1 MCGLKKQGKNLEAGD
16 KRNFPRRLYVN
27 QYLNM
32 KTLLKFFLVTVA
44 LYSAVSCAVNPVTG
58 KKQLILMSEE
68 QEKALGVQSDP
79 EIIAGMGLYEDAVI
93 QKFINEKGAQMAAVS
108 HRPNLGYEFKIVD
121 SPVVNAFAVPG
132 GFVYFTRG
140 IMAHFNNEAE
150 FAGVLGHEIGHVTA
164 RHSAQQ
170 YSNQMLGQVGLIAGV
185 IISEDFRKI
194 AGAAQAGMGLLFLKF
209 GRDHE
214 TQSDELGVEYSSK
227 IGYDAN
233 EMAGFF
239 KTLQRLSDQ
248 GGGRIPTFLSTH
260 PDPGDRFVKV
270 GQNAVKWQQARP
282 GEYKVG
288 RDSYLR
294 MIDNLIYGEDPRQG
308 YVEGGVFYHPVLKF
322 QFPIPADWQHQN
334 SPQQFQ
340 MAPKDGKA
348 LMVLSLSQ
356 AKTPQEAAQSL
367 AQEANLSGVILNPT
381 TVNGLPA
388 FMLAGDQVNQQSQSA
403 IRVLGYFIQ
412 YNGLIY
418 QILGLSTP
426 QDMAAYTPY
435 FEHTMRNFRSLSD
448 PSRINVEPERIKIKS
463 VLIDGTLEQTLRAYN
478 MPEARLQELS
488 ILNGMELKDRVTA
501 GMLIKTVGK

>member
-1 MCGLKKQGKNLEAGD
+1 
-16 KRNFPRRLYVN
+16 
-27 QYLNM
+27 M
-32 KTLLKFFLVTVA
+32 KTTLKFLLLAVV
-44 LYSAVSCAVNPVTG
+44 LHSAVSCAVNPVTG

-79 EIIAGMGLYEDAVI
+79 EIIAGMGLYEDAGL
-93 QKFINEKGAQMAAVS
+93 QQFINEKGKQMAAVS

-170 YSNQMLGQVGLIAGV
+170 YSNQMLGQVGLMAGV

-194 AGAAQAGMGLLFLKF
+194 AGAAQTGMGLLFLKF

-214 TQSDELGVEYSSK
+214 TQSDGLGVEYSSK

-248 GGGRIPTFLSTH
+248 GGGRVPTFLSTH
-260 PDPGDRFVKV
+260 PDPGDRNVKV
-270 GQNAVKWQQARP
+270 AADAAKWQQARP
-282 GEYKVG
+282 GQYAVG

-294 MIDNLIYGEDPRQG
+294 MIDNIVYGEDPRQG

-322 QFPIPADWQHQN
+322 QFPVPADWQHEN

-348 LMVLSLSQ
+348 LMVMSLSQ
-356 AKTPQEAAQSL
+356 AKTLQEAAQGL
-367 AQEANLSGVILNPT
+367 AQQAQLTGVIMNPT
-381 TVNGLPA
+381 TVNGLSA
-388 FMLAGDQVNQQSQSA
+388 YTLAGDQVNPETKA
-403 IRVLGYFIQ
+403 TIRVMGYFIQ
-412 YNGLIY
+412 YNNLIY

-426 QDMAAYTPY
+426 QDMAAYMPY
-435 FEHTMRNFRSLSD
+435 FEHTMRNFRALTDASK
-448 PSRINVEPERIKIKS
+448 INVTPERVKIKS
-463 VLIDGTLEQTLRAYN
+463 VLVDGTLEQTLRAYN

-488 ILNGMELKDRVTA
+488 ILNGMELKDRVTS

>member
-1 MCGLKKQGKNLEAGD
+1 
-16 KRNFPRRLYVN
+16 
-27 QYLNM
+27 
-32 KTLLKFFLVTVA
+32 
-44 LYSAVSCAVNPVTG
+44 
-58 KKQLILMSEE
+58 
-68 QEKALGVQSDP
+68 
-79 EIIAGMGLYEDAVI
+79 
-93 QKFINEKGAQMAAVS
+93 MAAVS

-121 SPVVNAFAVPG
+121 SQVVNAFAVPG

-170 YSNQMLGQVGLIAGV
+170 YSNQMLGQVGLMAGV

-194 AGAAQAGMGLLFLKF
+194 ADVAQTGMGLLFLKF

-248 GGGRIPTFLSTH
+248 GGGRVPTFLSTH
-260 PDPGDRFVKV
+260 PDPGDRNLKV
-270 GQNAVKWQQARP
+270 AADATKWQQARP
-282 GEYKVG
+282 GDYKVG

-294 MIDNLIYGEDPRQG
+294 MIDNIVYGQDPRQG
-308 YVEGGVFYHPVLKF
+308 YVESGVFYHPVMKF
-322 QFPIPADWQHQN
+322 QFPVPADWQYEN

-356 AKTPQEAAQSL
+356 AKSLQEAAQSL
-367 AQEANLSGVILNPT
+367 TEQAQLTGVIMNPT
-381 TVNGLPA
+381 TVNGLQA
-388 FMLAGDQVNQQSQSA
+388 YTLAGEQVNPETKA
-403 IRVLGYFIQ
+403 VIRILGYFIQ
-412 YNGLIY
+412 HNNLIY

-426 QDMAAYTPY
+426 QDMATYTPY
-435 FEHTMRNFRSLSD
+435 FEQTMRNFRPLTDMSK
-448 PSRINVEPERIKIKS
+448 INVTPERIKIKS
-463 VLIDGTLEQTLRAYN
+463 VLVDGTLEQSLRAYN
-478 MPEARLQELS
+478 MPEARLPELS
-488 ILNGMELKDRVTA
+488 ILNGMELKDRVTT

>member
-1 MCGLKKQGKNLEAGD
+1 
-16 KRNFPRRLYVN
+16 
-27 QYLNM
+27 M
-32 KTLLKFFLVTVA
+32 KTFLKFLLIAVIMHG
-44 LYSAVSCAVNPVTG
+44 AVSCAINPVTG
-58 KKQLILMSEE
+58 KKQLILMSED

-79 EIIAGMGLYEDAVI
+79 EIIAGMGLYEDAAL
-93 QKFINEKGAQMAAVS
+93 QQFINEKGKQMAAVS

-150 FAGVLGHEIGHVTA
+150 FAGVLGHEIGHITA

-170 YSNQMLGQVGLIAGV
+170 YSNQMLGQVGLMAGV

-194 AGAAQAGMGLLFLKF
+194 ADVAQTGMGLLFLKF

-248 GGGRIPTFLSTH
+248 GGGRVPTFLSTH
-260 PDPGDRFVKV
+260 PDPGGRNQKV
-270 GQNAVKWQQARP
+270 AAEATKWQQGRP
-282 GEYKVG
+282 GDYKVG

-294 MIDNLIYGEDPRQG
+294 MIDNMVYGEDPRQG
-308 YVEGGVFYHPVLKF
+308 YVESGCFLPPGAQIPVSGACRLAIRKHAAAV
-322 QFPIPADWQHQN
+322 P
-334 SPQQFQ
+334 
-340 MAPKDGKA
+340 DGA
-348 LMVLSLSQ
+348 Q
-356 AKTPQEAAQSL
+356 RRQSL
-367 AQEANLSGVILNPT
+367 DDIEFVAGQD
-381 TVNGLPA
+381 
-388 FMLAGDQVNQQSQSA
+388 LAGSSAGPRRTGPTHRRHHKSYDGQRAAGLCTLAGEQVNPETKA
-403 IRVLGYFIQ
+403 VIRILGYFIQ
-412 YNGLIY
+412 HNNLIY

-426 QDMAAYTPY
+426 QDMAAYMPY
-435 FEHTMRNFRSLSD
+435 FEHTMRNFRNLSD
-448 PSRINVEPERIKIKS
+448 PSKINVTPERIKIKS
-463 VLIDGTLEQTLRAYN
+463 VLVGGTLEQSLRAYH
-478 MPEARLQELS
+478 MPEARLPELS